1 MRLNMSAI
9 LVKRGTFRNK
19 PVINRS
25 FTLVKGFH
33 SLKLGNYVTV
43 KNDGQYSVNSDEI
56 KIKVDAISDIEYLN
70 EEQHKEHNVSE
81 IAFKPVATTE
91 STVSTETDEQA
102 MDRIATRFS
111 ILDEMTKAAIAGDV
125 RALIVSGPPGVGK
138 SYGVETQ
145 LEKYSLFDL
154 MQSDRTKYEVVKGAL
169 TPIGLFTIL
178 YKFSDHRSVLV
189 LDDCDSVWSDEL
201 SLNILKAALDS
212 GKRRRIMWK
221 SDSHMLR
228 REGIPDSFD
237 FNGSVI
243 FITNLNFDSER
254 NRRGKLADHIDALCS
269 RSHYLDLTINDERD
283 KMLRIK
289 GVHRDAQ
296 KWDNDG
302 LFIGYGFENGEPE
315 NIMDFMWNNRIRLR
329 ELSLRMAL
337 KLADLVKIAPDR
349 WQSLAES
356 TCMRG

>member
-1 MRLNMSAI
+1 MSTI
-9 LVKRGTFRNK
+9 LVKRGVFRNK
-19 PVINRS
+19 PVLNKS
-25 FTLVKGFH
+25 FKLVKGFH
-33 SLKLGNYVTV
+33 TLKLGSYVTV
-43 KNDGQYSVNSDEI
+43 VNDGQFGVGGNEI
-56 KIKVDAISDIEYLN
+56 KIKVDTISDIEYLN
-70 EEQHKEHNVSE
+70 NGENMTE
-81 IAFKPVATTE
+81 IAFKPTKVAE
-91 STVSTETDEQA
+91 SVEQTVPTETDEQA

-111 ILDEMTKAAIAGDV
+111 ILEEMTKAAISGDI
-125 RALIVSGPPGVGK
+125 RAMIVSGPPGVGK

-145 LEKYSLFDL
+145 LEKYSIFDI
-154 MQSDRTKYEVVKGAL
+154 MQSDRTKFEVVKGAL
-169 TPIGLFTIL
+169 TPVGLFTIL
-178 YKFSDHRSVLV
+178 YKFSDHRNVIV
-189 LDDCDSVWSDEL
+189 FDDCDSVFNDEL
-201 SLNILKAALDS
+201 SLNLLKAALDS

-254 NRRGKLADHIDALCS
+254 SRRSKLSDHLDALCS
-269 RSHYLDLTINDERD
+269 RSHYLDLTIKDERD

-315 NIMDFMWNNRIRLR
+315 QIMDFMWDNRNRMR

-349 WQSLAES
+349 WKSLAET
-356 TCMRG
+356 TCMK